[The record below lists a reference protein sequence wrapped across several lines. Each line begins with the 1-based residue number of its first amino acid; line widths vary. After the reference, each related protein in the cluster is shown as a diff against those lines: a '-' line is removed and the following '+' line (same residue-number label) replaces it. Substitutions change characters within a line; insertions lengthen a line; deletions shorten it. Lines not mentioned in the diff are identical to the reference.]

1 MRPHLGHT
9 VSACWLSRTR
19 TVPHSAQR
27 SSRVSLSFFMGVII
41 GRRGGARWGL
51 STPQTPL
58 ASPLVLR
65 FYIKTRLLTTTTD
78 PQGRRPRRG
87 NSQARHPLSWPRS
100 GGSPLALSGRSRK
113 PHPRARDAR
122 GQGGGA
128 RPRRGPGGIGPR
140 IAARRFAGPT
150 IFMALVR
157 EWPPMRLPVPL
168 LVVLV
173 LGIAG
178 CVTPTA
184 TPPSGGTTA
193 ASLNGWSIDCATGAA
208 SHAKNASWAQT
219 CEARGSTTPGQ
230 KQETWIAI
238 NPKDPNNVVVGA
250 KDLNPESSAQCVW
263 NGLAVT
269 HDGGKTWKDV
279 VIGGKYADRDPTS
292 PYYGYAC
299 NTDPDFQFT
308 SDGALHY
315 GVEMYGFGSKDAN
328 GLLGGT
334 PAAGL
339 ADGFKILLATS
350 HDGGDTWP
358 DVITY
363 QPDILVTTDY
373 SRMTIDPVSQAIIE
387 AIGSDGGGRCHVLVS
402 KDGGKTAQPVV
413 EVQTPDGAP
422 CNSGA
427 GTAIAVSP
435 KGVVTLIGGQVGSQG
450 DPVGATGGG
459 GTDAQ
464 PIVVRSTDDG
474 MTWLDENP
482 GFKFK
487 PIAPFKESKYRVGS
501 VVELAYDLTSG
512 PNKGTLYASY
522 AAADRDEA
530 DIFVRSS
537 KDDGKTW

>member
-1 MRPHLGHT
+1 
-9 VSACWLSRTR
+9 
-19 TVPHSAQR
+19 
-27 SSRVSLSFFMGVII
+27 
-41 GRRGGARWGL
+41 
-51 STPQTPL
+51 
-58 ASPLVLR
+58 
-65 FYIKTRLLTTTTD
+65 
-78 PQGRRPRRG
+78 
-87 NSQARHPLSWPRS
+87 
-100 GGSPLALSGRSRK
+100 
-113 PHPRARDAR
+113 
-122 GQGGGA
+122 
-128 RPRRGPGGIGPR
+128 
-140 IAARRFAGPT
+140 
-150 IFMALVR
+150 
-157 EWPPMRLPVPL
+157 
-168 LVVLV
+168 
-173 LGIAG
+173 
-178 CVTPTA
+178 
-184 TPPSGGTTA
+184 
-193 ASLNGWSIDCATGAA
+193 
-208 SHAKNASWAQT
+208 
-219 CEARGSTTPGQ
+219 
-230 KQETWIAI
+230 
-238 NPKDPNNVVVGA
+238 
-250 KDLNPESSAQCVW
+250 
-263 NGLAVT
+263 
-269 HDGGKTWKDV
+269 
-279 VIGGKYADRDPTS
+279 
-292 PYYGYAC
+292 
-299 NTDPDFQFT
+299 
-308 SDGALHY
+308 
-315 GVEMYGFGSKDAN
+315 
-328 GLLGGT
+328 LGGT

-537 KDDGKTW
+537 KDDGKTWSDPVLVNDDGPGPHQWMSNVAVAGDGSVHVFFFDKRYDPNHVLIDLVHAVSFDGGKTWANERVS

>member
-1 MRPHLGHT
+1 
-9 VSACWLSRTR
+9 
-19 TVPHSAQR
+19 
-27 SSRVSLSFFMGVII
+27 
-41 GRRGGARWGL
+41 
-51 STPQTPL
+51 
-58 ASPLVLR
+58 
-65 FYIKTRLLTTTTD
+65 
-78 PQGRRPRRG
+78 
-87 NSQARHPLSWPRS
+87 
-100 GGSPLALSGRSRK
+100 
-113 PHPRARDAR
+113 
-122 GQGGGA
+122 
-128 RPRRGPGGIGPR
+128 
-140 IAARRFAGPT
+140 
-150 IFMALVR
+150 
-157 EWPPMRLPVPL
+157 MRLPVPL

-537 KDDGKTW
+537 KDDGKTWSDPVLVNDDGPGPHQWMSNVAVAGDGSVHVFFFDKRYDPNHVLIDLVHAVSFDGGKTWANERVSSVSFDGNLGKHQEGFPFIGDYIGVACLKDDCWAGFPDASNGETTVIAAAHVHRTNSTA

>member
-1 MRPHLGHT
+1 
-9 VSACWLSRTR
+9 
-19 TVPHSAQR
+19 
-27 SSRVSLSFFMGVII
+27 
-41 GRRGGARWGL
+41 
-51 STPQTPL
+51 
-58 ASPLVLR
+58 
-65 FYIKTRLLTTTTD
+65 
-78 PQGRRPRRG
+78 
-87 NSQARHPLSWPRS
+87 
-100 GGSPLALSGRSRK
+100 
-113 PHPRARDAR
+113 
-122 GQGGGA
+122 
-128 RPRRGPGGIGPR
+128 
-140 IAARRFAGPT
+140 
-150 IFMALVR
+150 
-157 EWPPMRLPVPL
+157 
-168 LVVLV
+168 
-173 LGIAG
+173 
-178 CVTPTA
+178 
-184 TPPSGGTTA
+184 
-193 ASLNGWSIDCATGAA
+193 
-208 SHAKNASWAQT
+208 
-219 CEARGSTTPGQ
+219 
-230 KQETWIAI
+230 
-238 NPKDPNNVVVGA
+238 
-250 KDLNPESSAQCVW
+250 
-263 NGLAVT
+263 
-269 HDGGKTWKDV
+269 
-279 VIGGKYADRDPTS
+279 
-292 PYYGYAC
+292 
-299 NTDPDFQFT
+299 
-308 SDGALHY
+308 
-315 GVEMYGFGSKDAN
+315 
-328 GLLGGT
+328 LGGT

-464 PIVVRSTDDG
+464 P
-474 MTWLDENP
+474 
-482 GFKFK
+482 
-487 PIAPFKESKYRVGS
+487 

-537 KDDGKTW
+537 KDDGKTWSDPVLVN